1 MYRTVTVLVTV
12 RSPQALMQTPELAV
26 NIAAFAGPRSSATS
40 GRASGCG
47 RERADGNATPQVT
60 VFVCVCVTA
69 CFQGNT
75 TQSLLL
81 VLSFPPVQ
89 VFPSLQGPWA
99 MNHSDMMTEDDL
111 TGEEL
116 LAALVAVPIGQL
128 RDLAQTSEYSCSEVT
143 LPWPVYEFESGEGT
157 FRSSSHLP

>member
-60 VFVCVCVTA
+60 VFVCVCVSLPVSK
-69 CFQGNT
+69 G
-75 TQSLLL
+75 TQHSLCYSSYLFHL
-81 VLSFPPVQ
+81 YRFFHHCKGL
-89 VFPSLQGPWA
+89 GP
-99 MNHSDMMTEDDL
+99 
-111 TGEEL
+111 
-116 LAALVAVPIGQL
+116 
-128 RDLAQTSEYSCSEVT
+128 
-143 LPWPVYEFESGEGT
+143 
-157 FRSSSHLP
+157 